1 MGKVYVFEE
10 LVREVG
16 KEISAVEYTKSVNM

>member
-16 KEISAVEYTKSVNM
+16 KEMGAVEYTKSLNM

>member
-16 KEISAVEYTKSVNM
+16 KEMGPVEYTKSGNM

>member
-16 KEISAVEYTKSVNM
+16 KEMGTVEYTKSVNM